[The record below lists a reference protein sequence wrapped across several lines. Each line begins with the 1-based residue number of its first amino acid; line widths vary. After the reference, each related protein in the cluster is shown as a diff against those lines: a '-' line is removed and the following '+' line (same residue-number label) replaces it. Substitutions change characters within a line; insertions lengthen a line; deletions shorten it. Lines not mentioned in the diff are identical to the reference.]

1 MVQKTRIR
9 VVPHFMRLHEWIAL
23 EEGAYQ
29 SEGLEPELLTDLM
42 HDVSSHGRD
51 AYFERPQDKPFL
63 AGAIE
68 VANSACEWGSVCNA
82 GAGMGKFVA
91 DLYGIA
97 RFAIF
102 ARPDSGLTRLAE
114 LAGVSVGVGL
124 MAGSHFTTLRTL
136 EGVLPREQVTVE
148 NIGGP
153 GRRLQALLDGEVK
166 VANLLDPEI
175 AIAEARGLTKLAQ
188 GEFRTLFWVSPG
200 IPADALGAY
209 FRTLRRADE
218 DAVDAAVRGRIGPV
232 PVLPRHGAE
241 EARTGPFLLAADALK
256 SGAALAQTVAFYTR
270 ARQSE
275 ELRFGLG
282 QRFAAGV
289 PCDRFLSS
297 TLSNYDA

>member
-1 MVQKTRIR
+1 MAQKTLIR

-23 EEGAYQ
+23 EDGAYQ
-29 SEGLEPELLTDLM
+29 AEGLEPELLTDVM

-91 DLYGIA
+91 DLYGVA

-114 LAGVSVGVGL
+114 LAGVPVGVGL
-124 MAGSHFTTLRTL
+124 MAGSHFTALRTL
-136 EGVLPREQVTVE
+136 EGVLPRDQVTVE

-175 AIAEARGLTKLAQ
+175 AIAEEHGLTKLAQ

-209 FRTLRRADE
+209 FRTLRHADDALRAQPRRYMHLWERNLPPGLAGNHDWSKFGLGE
-218 DAVDAAVRGRIGPV
+218 VLVFERYPEETFREAVDFAHRWGLDQNMR
-232 PVLPRHGAE
+232 E
-241 EARTGPFLLAADALK
+241 SNF
-256 SGAALAQTVAFYTR
+256 AALAA
-270 ARQSE
+270 
-275 ELRFGLG
+275 
-282 QRFAAGV
+282 
-289 PCDRFLSS
+289 LSS
-297 TLSNYDA
+297 V

>member
-1 MVQKTRIR
+1 MAEKTLIR

-29 SEGLEPELLTDLM
+29 IEGLEPELLTDLM

-91 DLYGIA
+91 DLYGVA

-102 ARPDSGLTRLAE
+102 ARPDSGLTRLAQ
-114 LAGVSVGVGL
+114 LAGVPVGVGL
-124 MAGSHFTTLRTL
+124 MAGSHFTALRTL
-136 EGVLPREQVTVE
+136 EGVLPREDVTVE

-175 AIAEARGLTKLAQ
+175 AIAEERGLIKLAQ

-218 DAVDAAVRGRIGPV
+218 ALRANPGRYMHLWQRN
-232 PVLPRHGAE
+232 LP
-241 EARTGPFLLAADALK
+241 PDLAGSHDWSK
-256 SGAALAQTVAFYTR
+256 
-270 ARQSE
+270 
-275 ELRFGLG
+275 FGLG
-282 QRFAAGV
+282 EVLVFERYPEETFNEAVDFARRWGLDQNMRESSFEALAA
-289 PCDRFLSS
+289 PSS
-297 TLSNYDA
+297 T

>member
-1 MVQKTRIR
+1 MAQKTLIR

-23 EEGAYQ
+23 EEGSYQ
-29 SEGLEPELLTDLM
+29 REGLEPELLSDVM
-42 HDVSSHGRD
+42 HDVSSHGKD

-63 AGAIE
+63 AGAID

-91 DLYGIA
+91 DLYGVA

-114 LAGVSVGVGL
+114 LAGVPVGVGL
-124 MAGSHFTTLRTL
+124 MAGSHFTALRTL
-136 EGVLPREQVTVE
+136 EGVLPRDQVTVE

-175 AIAEARGLTKLAQ
+175 AIAEEHGLTKLAQ

-209 FRTLRRADE
+209 FRTLRHAD
-218 DAVDAAVRGRIGPV
+218 
-232 PVLPRHGAE
+232 
-241 EARTGPFLLAADALK
+241 DALRANP
-256 SGAALAQTVAFYTR
+256 GRYMHLWEHNLPPGLAGNHDWAK
-270 ARQSE
+270 
-275 ELRFGLG
+275 FGLG
-282 QRFAAGV
+282 EVLVFERYPEETFREAVDFAHRWGLDQNMRESSFDALAA
-289 PCDRFLSS
+289 PSS
-297 TLSNYDA
+297 T